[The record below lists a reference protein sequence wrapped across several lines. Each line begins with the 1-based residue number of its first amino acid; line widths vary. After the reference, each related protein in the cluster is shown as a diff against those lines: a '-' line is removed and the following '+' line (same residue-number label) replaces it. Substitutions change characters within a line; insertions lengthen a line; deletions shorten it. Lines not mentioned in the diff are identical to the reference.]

1 MDSRDIELA
10 LRKQKLQMRAE
21 AQRADITRRLAGID
35 GALDRVDSLRDNL
48 AWAKDKV
55 PLLSVALLVVLAA
68 KPRLAL
74 RLAKRAWVGWLLVRQ
89 ARGGRLSALLPT
101 AIPLLRGL
109 LALIKRRLTSPMAL
123 RTLQLTHRFLG
134 LSMLVLLVLHAGF
147 VHQGYLTVTFLI
159 TMLVVVA
166 GAVLNLLPGHRLP
179 TWGQWT
185 TALHIAAGCLLG
197 ALAVMHLYFV
207 YTYTT

>member
-1 MDSRDIELA
+1 MNPRQIDLA
-10 LRKQKLQMRAE
+10 LRKQKLQMRAV
-21 AQRADITRRLAGID
+21 DAGEPSRQV

-68 KPRLAL
+68 KPKLTL

-109 LALIKRRLTSPMAL
+109 LAILRRRLEPAAESGSAPPRRR
-123 RTLQLTHRFLG
+123 RTG
-134 LSMLVLLVLHAGF
+134 
-147 VHQGYLTVTFLI
+147 
-159 TMLVVVA
+159 
-166 GAVLNLLPGHRLP
+166 
-179 TWGQWT
+179 
-185 TALHIAAGCLLG
+185 
-197 ALAVMHLYFV
+197 
-207 YTYTT
+207 

>member
-35 GALDRVDSLRDNL
+35 GALDRVDSLRDHL

-68 KPRLAL
+68 KPRLTL

-109 LALIKRRLTSPMAL
+109 LALLRRRLEPAAESGSAPPRRR
-123 RTLQLTHRFLG
+123 RTG
-134 LSMLVLLVLHAGF
+134 
-147 VHQGYLTVTFLI
+147 
-159 TMLVVVA
+159 
-166 GAVLNLLPGHRLP
+166 
-179 TWGQWT
+179 
-185 TALHIAAGCLLG
+185 
-197 ALAVMHLYFV
+197 
-207 YTYTT
+207 